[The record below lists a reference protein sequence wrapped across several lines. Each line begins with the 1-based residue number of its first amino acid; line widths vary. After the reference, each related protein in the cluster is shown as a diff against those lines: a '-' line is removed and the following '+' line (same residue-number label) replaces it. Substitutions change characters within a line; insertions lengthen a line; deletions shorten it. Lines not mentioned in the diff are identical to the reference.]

1 MDDVSKQTIDQL
13 NIEIQAQATDATK
26 SIRTLKKAVKDLKKE
41 MSELSSEGA
50 SAVKV
55 LDDVSDVAETSVGSK
70 TTKNSWNS
78 PLTASSL
85 LNLKAS
91 VRVVQ
96 DLARG
101 LASAVTRASDLTE
114 VMNLFSVAMEENA
127 QEGLQFINMLE
138 NGLGINALDSANY
151 MSQFYQISNALGV
164 VDEKA
169 LKLSKDFTKLTYD
182 LSSLFNIGFEQS
194 FEKLRAG
201 LVGETEPLRQLGIT
215 ITEANLA
222 ETARR
227 LGIEKSIRTMTE
239 AEKIELRYVTVMQ
252 MASNAMNDFE
262 RTQDTLGNAVRKA
275 QAQFQL
281 LAQTIGQVFV
291 PILTKTMPYIIAFVQ
306 LLGDAVRWIA
316 GLFGI
321 VIEPLSVVSN
331 AVSDMSTGIS
341 DFGDGLSS
349 ATGKAK
355 KLKNALMGFDEL
367 NVLPDTSASGGG
379 SGLDSGISGGGLGI
393 DFDKFGYED
402 YIKGFS
408 DQVSQAKENLKK
420 LIPIIKTVA
429 LVAGAIWAGFK
440 IASIVTGVKAI
451 IGGLAGLVLKFSASA
466 TAVGAFVKV
475 ATVMSNPIVA
485 GVTVATVALAGL
497 IAKGFQPAIKSAD
510 IFGDGISDVT
520 KRKLEPFMDTLE
532 QVDQQLL
539 GFEVCDQIITQED
552 VNGLQLKLTQLTDSI
567 LNELD
572 ADRNQALADL
582 SLLENVLTEE
592 EYQELIARNTAM
604 YDELEADTQQAH
616 DRILEIYQQASNEK
630 RDVTE
635 AEVQEVNELKQQML
649 DIAINCMSEEARE
662 TAIIRQRIKDNTLAT
677 SLESAS
683 GVIQNAIKARDEAI
697 AKAQEQYDGVV
708 DEATKMLLVGAINE
722 EEYQNIIDNAE
733 EARELTIQEANDQF
747 KGIYDACAEK
757 FPEVTKFIDDENGK
771 IKTNFQVK
779 WEEIKEKW
787 QEILTWFNEKVEDF
801 KNWCNTMT
809 ETVREFVEDK
819 IAPFFTKEKWKEIAK
834 GILQGLESGFKNAI
848 NAVTGML
855 NKFIGWVNS
864 KLCIDI
870 PAISMPYIG
879 EIFSGYRKQLF
890 TIPSIPYLA
899 KGGVVDHATLAM
911 IGEQGKEAVVPLENN
926 TEWMRTVA
934 KGISAELGGSVTQSS
949 QPVEVVLQVRDR
961 ELGRVV
967 IDSINQLQ
975 RQSGRVL
982 LNV

>member
-1 MDDVSKQTIDQL
+1 MSKQTIDQL

-55 LDDVSDVAETSVGSK
+55 LDDMSDVAETSVGSK

-114 VMNLFSVAMEENA
+114 VMNLFSVAMGENA

-138 NGLGINALDSANY
+138 NGLGISALDSANY

-331 AVSDMSTGIS
+331 AVSDMSTGIG

-379 SGLDSGISGGGLGI
+379 GSGLGGGIGGGGLGI

-408 DQVSQAKENLKK
+408 DQVSQAKENLEK

-429 LVAGAIWAGFK
+429 LVAGTIWAGFK

-520 KRKLEPFMDTLE
+520 KRKLEPFIDTL
-532 QVDQQLL
+532 
-539 GFEVCDQIITQED
+539 
-552 VNGLQLKLTQLTDSI
+552 
-567 LNELD
+567 
-572 ADRNQALADL
+572 
-582 SLLENVLTEE
+582 
-592 EYQELIARNTAM
+592 
-604 YDELEADTQQAH
+604 
-616 DRILEIYQQASNEK
+616 
-630 RDVTE
+630 
-635 AEVQEVNELKQQML
+635 
-649 DIAINCMSEEARE
+649 
-662 TAIIRQRIKDNTLAT
+662 
-677 SLESAS
+677 
-683 GVIQNAIKARDEAI
+683 
-697 AKAQEQYDGVV
+697 
-708 DEATKMLLVGAINE
+708 
-722 EEYQNIIDNAE
+722 
-733 EARELTIQEANDQF
+733 
-747 KGIYDACAEK
+747 
-757 FPEVTKFIDDENGK
+757 
-771 IKTNFQVK
+771 
-779 WEEIKEKW
+779 
-787 QEILTWFNEKVEDF
+787 
-801 KNWCNTMT
+801 
-809 ETVREFVEDK
+809 
-819 IAPFFTKEKWKEIAK
+819 
-834 GILQGLESGFKNAI
+834 
-848 NAVTGML
+848 
-855 NKFIGWVNS
+855 
-864 KLCIDI
+864 
-870 PAISMPYIG
+870 
-879 EIFSGYRKQLF
+879 
-890 TIPSIPYLA
+890 
-899 KGGVVDHATLAM
+899 
-911 IGEQGKEAVVPLENN
+911 
-926 TEWMRTVA
+926 
-934 KGISAELGGSVTQSS
+934 
-949 QPVEVVLQVRDR
+949 
-961 ELGRVV
+961 
-967 IDSINQLQ
+967 
-975 RQSGRVL
+975 
-982 LNV
+982 

>member
-1 MDDVSKQTIDQL
+1 MSKQTIDQL

-114 VMNLFSVAMEENA
+114 VMNLFSVAMGENA

-138 NGLGINALDSANY
+138 NGLGISALDSANY

-379 SGLDSGISGGGLGI
+379 GSGLGGGIGGGGLGI

-408 DQVSQAKENLKK
+408 DQVSQAKENLEK
-420 LIPIIKTVA
+420 LIPIIKNVA
-429 LVAGAIWAGFK
+429 LVAGTIWAGFK
-440 IASIVTGVKAI
+440 IASIVKGVKGI
-451 IGGLAGLVLKFSASA
+451 IGWLAGLVLKFSASEM
-466 TAVGAFVKV
+466 AVGAFVKV

-616 DRILEIYQQASNEK
+616 DRILEITQQASNEK
-630 RDVTE
+630 RDLTE
-635 AEVQEVNELKQQML
+635 AEVQEISELRRQML
-649 DIAINCMSEEARE
+649 DTAINCMSEEASE
-662 TAIIRQRIKDNTLAT
+662 TEIIRQRIKDNTLAT

-708 DEATKMLLVGAINE
+708 DEATKMLLAGEINE
-722 EEYQNIIDNAE
+722 EEYQKIIDSAE
-733 EARELTIQEANDQF
+733 EARELTIQEAKDQF

-757 FPEVTKFIDDENGK
+757 FPEVTKFINEENGK
-771 IKTNFQVK
+771 IKNNFQVK
-779 WEEIKEKW
+779 WDEIKEKW
-787 QEILTWFNEKVEDF
+787 RETLAWFNEKVADF
-801 KNWCNTMT
+801 KNWCNSMT
-809 ETVREFVEDK
+809 AVVKDFVNNK

-834 GILQGLESGFKNAI
+834 GILEGLEHGFKTAI
-848 NAVTGML
+848 NSVTGMF
-855 NKFIGWVNS
+855 NKFIGWINS
-864 KLCIDI
+864 KLRIDI
-870 PAISMPYIG
+870 PAIVFPEPVG
-879 EIFSGYRKQLF
+879 KIFDGFSKQLF
-890 TIPSIPYLA
+890 TIPDIPYLA

-934 KGISAELGGSVTQSS
+934 KGISAELGGSNVQSS